1 MRILHWLDLWWREVG
16 GPLRSVSELASAMRD
31 RGHEVTIATAD
42 PRDAPP
48 AWLEGP
54 SPRLVV
60 LRHGVLGRIARTE
73 SARMTSLLER
83 ADVVHLHGLWE
94 RSTHQ
99 LARRCRRIG
108 TPYASSLRGTLDDWA
123 MTQSPLRKR
132 LFLRAVA
139 SRTLREAAL
148 VHCSSSGEA
157 AQAAARLDR
166 PPLVIPNLLRLEPLL
181 DLPRR
186 EAVRP
191 TILFVGRVHPSKGL
205 DLLLRA
211 IASLADPSL
220 VLEVAGTGAA
230 EPEMRSLAGSLGL
243 ADRVRFLGLLEDD
256 ALAAALQRAWAMTLP
271 TSQENFG
278 NALFESLAAGVPVVC
293 TRGLDAD
300 AELRASGGA
309 ALVERTVESIAG
321 ALRSL
326 LADAP
331 RRRTMS
337 DAARAWSTREM
348 HPRVIG
354 DRFEAMYRGMRRG

>member
-16 GPLRSVSELASAMRD
+16 GPLRSVSELASAMRA

-60 LRHGVLGRIARTE
+60 LRHGALGRIARAE
-73 SARMTSLLER
+73 SGRMAALLER

-94 RSTHQ
+94 RSTNQ
-99 LARRCRRIG
+99 LARNCRRG
-108 TPYASSLRGTLDDWA
+108 AVPYASSLRGTLDDWA

-139 SRTLREAAL
+139 SRTLREAAV

-157 AQAAARLDR
+157 AQAAPRIGR
-166 PPLVIPNLLRLEPLL
+166 SPLVIPNLLRLEPLL

-186 EAVRP
+186 EAARP

-205 DLLLRA
+205 DLLLHA
-211 IASLADPSL
+211 VASLADPSL

-243 ADRVRFLGLLEDD
+243 AERVRFLGLLEDD

-309 ALVERTVESIAG
+309 VLVERTVESIAG
-321 ALRSL
+321 ALGSL

-337 DAARAWSTREM
+337 DSARAWSTREM

-354 DRFEAMYRGMRRG
+354 DRFEAMYRGMTGG